1 MKKSFL
7 IAFGLFSLGISAQ
20 QNINLRD
27 ITAKEYAPKTTQSVV
42 SSVDGEHFFQANA
55 AKSMIVKYSYKTGVA
70 VDTVF
75 NAPKARESTINTFEG
90 FLMSPDEKRLLV
102 YNQVENIYRH
112 SFKADYYYYDIR
124 RNHIRK
130 LTENKGKQQ
139 SPVFSKDGRM
149 LAYVLDNNIW
159 LAKFDYDTESQVTKD
174 GEAGKIINGSTD
186 WVYEEEFGVTTLMD
200 FSPDN
205 TLLAFVKFDE
215 SQVKEFSFQYY
226 QQQLYPNMFSFKY
239 PKAGEKNSVVTSN
252 VFDIQSKTIRQMNI
266 PTEELE
272 YIPRMEFVTNTDLA
286 VMTLN
291 RSQNNFNMYF
301 VNPRSAVSRLILNEK
316 NDRYIDHSLHNSI
329 KFIDNQF
336 IYLSEK
342 SGYNH
347 IYLYSNTGI
356 QQKQLT
362 NGNFDVTS
370 VLGIDAEKKN
380 VYYQSAEESPI
391 KRAIYKVDLVKG
403 KSTKLSDKSGYNIA
417 TFSSNGKYYI
427 NNWSDINTPPLV
439 TVNDSNGKQIRVL
452 ETNDALKER
461 LNRIQLSKKEFITVK
476 SKDGTSLN
484 AWMLKPVNFNASNK
498 YPLVMIQY
506 SGPNSQLVLDR
517 FSIDWEHYLASQGFI
532 VACVDGR
539 GTGARGEEFK
549 KCTYTNLG
557 IKESDD
563 QLEAAQ
569 YFATLPYIN
578 QNRIGIWGWSYGG
591 FNTLMSMSR
600 GNIFKAGVAIAPV
613 TDWRFYDTVYT
624 ERFMRTPQQNEIGYN
639 NGSPIKLAGNLN
651 GNLLLVH
658 ASADDNVHFQNSM
671 EYADALIKANKQFD
685 MFVFPDLNHSILGAS
700 NRAYLYEK
708 VIDFFKKNM

>member
-20 QNINLRD
+20 NINLRD
-27 ITAKEYAPKTTQSVV
+27 ITAKEYVPKTAEEVV
-42 SSVDGEHFFQANA
+42 SSVDGEHFFQANT
-55 AKSMIVKYSYKTGVA
+55 AKSMIIKYSYKTGIA

-75 NAPKARESTINTFEG
+75 NAKKARESTINTFEG

-102 YNQVENIYRH
+102 YNQVKSIYRH

-149 LAYVLDNNIW
+149 LAYVLNNNIW
-159 LAKFDYDTESQVTKD
+159 LAKFDYDTESQITKD

-226 QQQLYPNMFSFKY
+226 QQQLYPSLFSFKY
-239 PKAGEKNSVVTSN
+239 PKAGEKNSIVTSN

-266 PTEELE
+266 PTEKLE
-272 YIPRMEFVTNTDLA
+272 YIPRIEFVTDTDLA
-286 VMTLN
+286 VMTIN
-291 RSQNNFNMYF
+291 RDQNDFNMYF

-316 NDRYIDHSLHNSI
+316 NSRYIDHSLYKSI

-347 IYLYSNTGI
+347 IYLYSSTGI

-362 NGNFDVTS
+362 TGSFDVTDILS
-370 VLGIDAEKKN
+370 IDPEKKV
-380 VYYQSAEESPI
+380 VYYQSAEESPM

-403 KSTKLSDKSGYNIA
+403 NSTKLSDKSGYNTA
-417 TFSSNGKYYI
+417 TFSNNGKYYI
-427 NNWSDINTPPLV
+427 NNWSDINTPTLV
-439 TVNDSNGKQIRVL
+439 SVNDANGKQVRVL
-452 ETNDALKER
+452 ETNNALKER

-476 SKDGTSLN
+476 AQDGTNLN
-484 AWMLKPVNFNASNK
+484 AWILKPVNFNASTK

-517 FSIDWEHYLASQGFI
+517 FSIDWEHYLVSQGFV

-563 QLEAAQ
+563 QLEAAK
-569 YFATLPYIN
+569 YFATLPYID

-591 FNTLMSMSR
+591 FNALMSMSR

-624 ERFMRTPQQNEIGYN
+624 EQFMRTPQQNETGYN
-639 NGSPIKLAGNLN
+639 NGSPIKLAANLN
-651 GNLLLVH
+651 GNLLLIH

-708 VIDFFKKNM
+708 VADFFKKNM